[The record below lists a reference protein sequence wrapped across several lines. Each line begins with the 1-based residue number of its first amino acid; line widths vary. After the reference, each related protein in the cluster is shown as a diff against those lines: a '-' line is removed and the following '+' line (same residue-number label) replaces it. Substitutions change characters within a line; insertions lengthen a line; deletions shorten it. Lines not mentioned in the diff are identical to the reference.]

1 MISRTIAW
9 IFASLMIIFYED
21 ILIFNFPT
29 SIILNSKGSIK
40 YIRPADELNKAAIKN
55 NLKMNSTVSA

>member
-1 MISRTIAW
+1 
-9 IFASLMIIFYED
+9 MIIFDED

-55 NLKMNSTVSA
+55 NLKVNSTVSAQKIAL